1 MEEIYNENNENYT
14 ENVQMTETDTASV
27 KTAESAA
34 APMTGEGSNAPET
47 FDSPAA
53 QTTVET
59 PAAQETSNIA
69 ANRPANNFDP
79 YTGRPLNN
87 NGNQETS
94 NPDGPVSFT
103 YGSGVQDAYSYT
115 ASSQETYG
123 GTAEPQSTYTYGTTY
138 RYPQDGTLK
147 KAKKERKG
155 LPRWL
160 KVGIAAISFGVLAAG
175 TFICTNSIY
184 NKFISSQVPSVT
196 EDAANE
202 KQSDKST
209 PGQDQI
215 GRPKQEEPEA
225 SQVKN
230 TKPGKATTD
239 TTIPSTDVLINGE
252 TTFYDLSG
260 IVENVMPSI
269 VQITCTFNTQ
279 SFFGT
284 YQSTGAG
291 SGIIIK
297 QSDDELL
304 IATNNH
310 VIEDAL
316 SITVTF
322 GDDKEVTGYTKGT
335 DATADLAVVAVKISD
350 IDKDTMNNIKV
361 ATLGDSDSVKVGQ
374 MAIAIGNALGYG
386 TSTTVGYISAIDRE
400 VKVDGKTMTLLQTDA
415 AINPGNSGGALLNI
429 YGEVIGINSV
439 KYASDEVE
447 GMGFAIPISRA
458 MSILDNLANREV
470 LKDSEKG
477 YLGIYMRNVTSDIA
491 NAYNWPMGIYV
502 SEIVEGSPADKSD
515 LLVGDI
521 ITAINGINVQTSTD
535 LRNEITSYRAGTTV
549 KLTVSR
555 LSKGRFSE
563 EEIEVTLTTN
573 PDYSD

>member
-1 MEEIYNENNENYT
+1 MDEIYNVNNEGYT
-14 ENVQMTETDTASV
+14 NNEDAANVADETTTSVESEVTETV
-27 KTAESAA
+27 AESTVTGTVVENTAA
-34 APMTGEGSNAPET
+34 
-47 FDSPAA
+47 D
-53 QTTVET
+53 V
-59 PAAQETSNIA
+59 QEIRPD
-69 ANRPANNFDP
+69 RPACNFDP

-87 NGNQETS
+87 SSYQNDAGA
-94 NPDGPVSFT
+94 DAPVSFT
-103 YGSGVQDAYSYT
+103 YGSGAQDAYN
-115 ASSQETYG
+115 YG
-123 GTAEPQSTYTYGTTY
+123 STPQSTYTYGTTY
-138 RYPQDGTLK
+138 HYPQDAKPK
-147 KAKKERKG
+147 KAKKAHKG
-155 LPRWL
+155 MPRWL
-160 KVGIAAISFGVLAAG
+160 KIGIAAVSFGLLAAG
-175 TFICTNSIY
+175 TFICTNSVY
-184 NKFISSQVPSVT
+184 NRIISSQVPSVT
-196 EDAANE
+196 EDAANG
-202 KQSDKST
+202 KQQENGV
-209 PGQDQI
+209 PEQI
-215 GRPKQEEPEA
+215 GRPKQDEPEA
-225 SQVKN
+225 SGVKT
-230 TKPGKATTD
+230 TKPGKTVTD
-239 TTIPSTDVLINGE
+239 TTIPSTDVLINGD

-322 GDDKEVTGYTKGT
+322 NDDKEVTGYTKGT

-350 IDKDTMNNIKV
+350 IDKDTLGNIKV
-361 ATLGDSDSVKVGQ
+361 ATIGDSDGVKVGQ

-400 VKVDGKTMTLLQTDA
+400 VKVDGKAMTLLQTDA

-458 MSILDNLANREV
+458 MSILDELSNREV

-491 NAYNWPMGIYV
+491 SAYNWPMGVYV
-502 SEIVEGSPADKSD
+502 SEIVEGSPADKSE

-535 LRNEITSYRAGTTV
+535 LRNEITSHRAGTKVT
-549 KLTVSR
+549 LTVSR
-555 LSKGRFSE
+555 LSRGRFSE
-563 EEIEVTLTTN
+563 EEIEVTLTSN